1 MKALKIL
8 ELFGGIGAP
17 RKALI
22 NLGIE
27 HKSIDYV
34 EIDEKAVRAYNA
46 LYDKTIQPQSVVG
59 YNLRPDLL
67 IHGSPCQD
75 FSRAGH
81 RWGGGSEDKT
91 RSSLLFET
99 LKIIQNMGTWKP
111 RVVLWENVKGV
122 LDRDMIHAFK
132 DYLAQMEAMG
142 YTNSYEVLNPMD
154 FGIPQKRER
163 IYTVSVLSGPQFDF
177 SKLKKEPMRP
187 INEFLET
194 DVDDIYTIKIP
205 SMLTKIEAL
214 NMQRKNAK
222 YNRFLDVIETHCW
235 TISTRQDRCPNAG
248 IVKLD
253 ENLYRYLTEVEVSRL
268 MGFSDEDHAKLL
280 AEYPTRPGKKNA
292 TLYKLYGNSI
302 VVDVL
307 MAIYKTLF
315 EMGILNLKEEQV

>member
-1 MKALKIL
+1 MIKTL

-17 RKALI
+17 RKALV

-46 LYDKTIQPQSVVG
+46 LYDKTIQPQSVIG
-59 YNLRPDLL
+59 YNLRPDVLV
-67 IHGSPCQD
+67 HGSPCQD
-75 FSRAGH
+75 FSRAGY

-99 LKIIQNMGTWKP
+99 LKIIRNMGAWKP

-122 LDRDMIHAFK
+122 LDRDMVHAFK
-132 DYLAQMEAMG
+132 DYLAQMDEMG
-142 YTNSYEVLNPMD
+142 YTSSYEVLNAMD

-163 IYTVSVLSGPQFDF
+163 IYTISVLNGERFNF
-177 SKLKKEPMRP
+177 SLLEKKPTRP
-187 INEFLET
+187 IGEFLESDT
-194 DVDDIYTIKIP
+194 DDIYTIKIP
-205 SMLTKIEAL
+205 SMLSKIEAL
-214 NMQRKNAK
+214 NMQQKNAK
-222 YNRFLDVIETHCW
+222 YNRYLDVIDTHCW

-248 IVKLD
+248 IVKL
-253 ENLYRYLTEVEVSRL
+253 NSHKYRYLTELECARL

-280 AEYPTRPGKKNA
+280 TEYPTKKGKKNA

-307 MAIYKTLF
+307 ETIYKGLF
-315 EMGILNLKEEQV
+315 EMGVLKLEEASN